1 MISQSSVAVA
11 TGCWNWD
18 RRAARTTERST
29 ISEGWGAQP
38 LYLLSRAGE
47 RGGAKPPAPRH
58 ARGCFPASAPS
69 CLAAVFTQ
77 LALLGAAVP
86 MAPPYRPSWPCRC
99 SGWLPPPGC
108 GFRAQCPLATS
119 CMGNTKPSS
128 SSSGTRNRAFTA
140 PCFFPV
146 PDCYGV
152 FAFDPRAA
160 ASRDIFKF
168 FSCPKLKDSSSM
180 CNAQGMLGFG
190 GWGEGSPGE
199 GQPMC
204 TVIFTIESMRLEK
217 TSQFPKSNPNPPH
230 SGAMLSAWGSWGK
243 YKGGAR
249 CSSSQK

>member
-86 MAPPYRPSWPCRC
+86 MAPPLPSLVAVPLLGVASSPRLWVQGSVSSCNILHGKHKAEFLLIRHEEPGVHRTLLLPG
-99 SGWLPPPGC
+99 SGLLWC
-108 GFRAQCPLATS
+108 V
-119 CMGNTKPSS
+119 
-128 SSSGTRNRAFTA
+128 
-140 PCFFPV
+140 CF
-146 PDCYGV
+146 
-152 FAFDPRAA
+152 
-160 ASRDIFKF
+160 
-168 FSCPKLKDSSSM
+168 
-180 CNAQGMLGFG
+180 
-190 GWGEGSPGE
+190 
-199 GQPMC
+199 
-204 TVIFTIESMRLEK
+204 
-217 TSQFPKSNPNPPH
+217 
-230 SGAMLSAWGSWGK
+230 
-243 YKGGAR
+243 
-249 CSSSQK
+249 